1 MAWIEKDGRTVE
13 EARAATVAAFGLPEE
28 ELEIEVLHE
37 GARGLFGLG
46 GEPAVVR
53 ARPRAEA
60 PDFRYAFHDRPPG
73 FTPPRTIAT
82 EEDLREPVREALTQ
96 RPVSAGQAVKT
107 VPPEEQVT
115 EPATVEDGV
124 STEEKERI
132 AAELGAE
139 MVRGILERM
148 ELQGEVRTRSAGGTV
163 YIEVF
168 GENMGILIGRGGAT
182 LEALQELVRAG
193 VQRRL
198 KARGSIVVDVE
209 SYWDRRRGR
218 RSGSSERPE
227 STNHGDAEG

>member
-13 EARAATVAAFGLPEE
+13 EARAATVAAIGLPEE

-53 ARPRAEA
+53 ARRRSEA
-60 PDFRYAFHDRPPG
+60 PDFRDAFHDRPPG
-73 FTPPRTIAT
+73 YTPPRTIAT
-82 EEDLREPVREALTQ
+82 EEDLREPVREALTE
-96 RPVSAGQAVKT
+96 RPVSAGQVVKT
-107 VPPEEQVT
+107 AEEQT
-115 EPATVEDGV
+115 AEPAAGDDGG
-124 STEEKERI
+124 STEEKERL

-218 RSGSSERPE
+218 RSGSSERPA
-227 STNHGDAEG
+227 SINHGDDEG